1 MQKIT
6 DIIPF
11 LERGYKVKQIAQH
24 FNKSIPTINVYI
36 RRLKDAGYTINL
48 KQGRPSI
55 PLN

>member
-6 DIIPF
+6 DIIP
-11 LERGYKVKQIAQH
+11 LIEEGKTIKEIAKH

-36 RRLKDAGYTINL
+36 RRLKDAGYTFKI
-48 KQGRPSI
+48 KIGRPSI